1 MRAAT
6 ALNCAPS
13 EVNRMRHFD
22 PAAICDP
29 APISDLAA
37 TVHVVLEDFG
47 ILGRAYRETDA
58 TRADAETVVGSIL
71 CGDYSA
77 PAQVI
82 AFNVEKGWARDVSE
96 EIARALIERTGH
108 DGMPEHVRRF
118 VERHLVCL
126 AY

>member
-1 MRAAT
+1 MHRVDPTFIRNAT
-6 ALNCAPS
+6 S
-13 EVNRMRHFD
+13 
-22 PAAICDP
+22 ICDP
-29 APISDLAA
+29 CA

-47 ILGRAYRETDA
+47 ILGRAYRETDE

-71 CGDYSA
+71 RGDYSA

-96 EIARALIERTGH
+96 EIARALVARTGH